1 MVITNA
7 FIAVQRWQQSLPA
20 DEGVSSNPSW
30 NNAERNET
38 STLLPR
44 ESVSGSPT
52 RIKPQLLRLLRVRR
66 LQIALVVSVVMMT
79 LLAALEAVDP
89 PCHIRDPP
97 PNHNPGSKLSID

>member
-20 DEGVSSNPSW
+20 DEGVPSNPSW

-44 ESVSGSPT
+44 ESVLGSPT
-52 RIKPQLLRLLRVRR
+52 SNKPQLLRLLCVRR
-66 LQIALVVSVVMMT
+66 LQIAMVVTVVMMT
-79 LLAALEAVDP
+79 LLAALEAVYP
-89 PCHIRDPP
+89 PCHIIRDPP
-97 PNHNPGSKLSID
+97 PPTTIPNQS